1 MNRLRQL
8 TTLAERISKIA
19 VLFILQDQKSD
30 KGAAHKGGDKR
41 QKHPKPCVSHEKSR
55 SQYLVRVP
63 GAKSQSFGYT
73 GGQGAQ
79 KKACSLAWACLVEKC
94 RTVGLDPPKKAT
106 EGSPE
111 RLQFERRCVGRAAHV
126 GAA

>member
-8 TTLAERISKIA
+8 TTPLAERISKF
-19 VLFILQDQKSD
+19 VVPFILQDQKSD
-30 KGAAHKGGDKR
+30 KGAAHKGGDK
-41 QKHPKPCVSHEKSR
+41 QKKHPKPSVSHERSR

-106 EGSPE
+106 DGKP
-111 RLQFERRCVGRAAHV
+111 
-126 GAA
+126 